1 MANFT
6 VFYTHQNTGGS
17 YDVKRMDVAVS
28 PEAMRDAETTDFT
41 TDEAQQ
47 TLRQLIFTKIGD
59 VVDEDT
65 TVDVQ
70 LTPTVN

>member
-6 VFYTHQNTGGS
+6 MIYTHQNTGGL
-17 YDVKRMDVAVS
+17 YDVKRMDLTVS
-28 PEAMRDAETTDFT
+28 PDAMRDAETTDFT

-47 TLRQLIFTKIGD
+47 NLRQLIFTKIGD

-65 TVDVQ
+65 TVDVVLQ
-70 LTPTVN
+70 PTIN